1 MTGVFKPNNK
11 TNKDKT
17 DPRIPI
23 QMKRNNEKEES
34 AMSANATDQRAA
46 ERSGRLNGAIKNNS
60 IAPTIGS
67 TSPQAAGH
75 PSRSV

>member
-1 MTGVFKPNNK
+1 
-11 TNKDKT
+11 
-17 DPRIPI
+17 
-23 QMKRNNEKEES
+23 MKRNNEKEES

-75 PSRSV
+75 PSHSV